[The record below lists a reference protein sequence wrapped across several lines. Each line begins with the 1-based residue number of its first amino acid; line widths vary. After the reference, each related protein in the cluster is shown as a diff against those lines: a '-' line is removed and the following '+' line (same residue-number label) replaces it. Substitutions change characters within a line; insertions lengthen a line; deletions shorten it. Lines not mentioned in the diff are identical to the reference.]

1 MLSSKRKEAVRPE
14 LYHGLWHHLLV
25 QERKCELQCLIC
37 TRFQCLIAKFKD
49 PPCST
54 VVFKW
59 PFIGYEIICTISLPM
74 GENFV
79 RKVTDGQKYR
89 KSETS

>member
-37 TRFQCLIAKFKD
+37 TRVQCLIAKFKD
-49 PPCST
+49 LPCST
-54 VVFKW
+54 VVLNGLSLAMKLSVQF
-59 PFIGYEIICTISLPM
+59 PFPL

-79 RKVTDGQKYR
+79 RKITDGQKYR